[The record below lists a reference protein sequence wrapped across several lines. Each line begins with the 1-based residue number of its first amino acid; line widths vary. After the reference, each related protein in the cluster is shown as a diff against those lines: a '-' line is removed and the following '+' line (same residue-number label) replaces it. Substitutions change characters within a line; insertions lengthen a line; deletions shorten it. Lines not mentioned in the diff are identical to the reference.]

1 MAREDLLILTVPG
14 LNNSGPGHWQTIWEQ
29 TRDDCR
35 RVELGM
41 WDRPHRNTWINALNL
56 AIRAADRPVVLAAHS
71 LGCMAVAW
79 WAQLE
84 RPEHD
89 SKVKGALLVAPPA
102 VDHRLCD
109 PKVATFA
116 PMPRGELP
124 FPAILVGSHDD
135 PYMEFREA
143 RALARLWGCG
153 FADAGKV
160 GHINADSGLGDWA
173 FGQFLLDRLI
183 PTAAPRE
190 AGQASSAAP
199 GDGRAST
206 SSGGSPA
213 GVR

>member
-1 MAREDLLILTVPG
+1 MAREDVLILTVPG

-79 WAQLE
+79 WAALE
-84 RPEHD
+84 QPGHGG
-89 SKVKGALLVAPPA
+89 KVKGALLVAPPA

-109 PKVATFA
+109 PRVATFA
-116 PMPRGELP
+116 PIPRTELP

-135 PYMEFREA
+135 PYMAFRDA
-143 RALARLWGCG
+143 RALAQLWGCG

-183 PTAAPRE
+183 PTAE
-190 AGQASSAAP
+190 ARGEGQASKPAP